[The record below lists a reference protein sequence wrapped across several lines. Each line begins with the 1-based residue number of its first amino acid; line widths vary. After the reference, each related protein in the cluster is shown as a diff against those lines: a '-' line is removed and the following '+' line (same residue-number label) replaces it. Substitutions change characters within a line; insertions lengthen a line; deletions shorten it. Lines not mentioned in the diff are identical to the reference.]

1 MKHENLLNWAK
12 AYIKYKDSVNRRISE
27 MNVEESSNKIFI
39 KNKNGSEDLYICI
52 NHLEGPSTA
61 IKDEKV
67 VCLNTR
73 QNLDWLIK
81 NWDSLKQ
88 SRNVFIFVNPD
99 VSESW
104 SVHPSMHDVITE
116 KAALKPGLLSLF
128 ESVPE
133 VK

>member
-1 MKHENLLNWAK
+1 MEHETLLNWAR

-27 MNVEESSNKIFI
+27 MNVEESSNKILI
-39 KNKNGSEDLYICI
+39 KNKNGSEETYFCI
-52 NHLEGPSTA
+52 DYLEGSSTN

-67 VCLNTR
+67 VCLNTK

-88 SRNVFIFVNPD
+88 SRNIFIFVNLA

-104 SVHPSMHDVITE
+104 SVHPSMHDIVTE
-116 KAALKPGLLSLF
+116 KSALKPGLLSLF